1 MYTITCSAPW
11 THSFA
16 TFAEKFFIGMTM
28 ALVGISI
35 VFIVLVLIS
44 LFVQLLSR
52 LIGGGSAGKPKGPEQ
67 VTPVPEVNVPEENP
81 VARDDQQVI
90 AAVIAAAVAA
100 YTADA
105 APASS
110 AGFTIR
116 RVRRV

>member
-1 MYTITCSAPW
+1 MFIITCSAPW

-28 ALVGISI
+28 TLVGISI

-52 LIGGGSAGKPKGPEQ
+52 LINTGASKPKAAVPAVPEQ
-67 VTPVPEVNVPEENP
+67 TSKTPEEIQT
-81 VARDDQQVI
+81 AAGDDMQTLAV
-90 AAVIAAAVAA
+90 VIAAAVAA
-100 YTADA
+100 ISAETA
-105 APASS
+105 PSSS

-116 RVRRV
+116 RIRRV

>member
-16 TFAEKFFIGMTM
+16 TFAEKFFIGTTM

-35 VFIVLVLIS
+35 VFIVLALLS
-44 LFVQLLSR
+44 LFVQLISYLIR
-52 LIGGGSAGKPKGPEQ
+52 LKDNQPAGKPAQAEPLPE
-67 VTPVPEVNVPEENP
+67 PAKPA
-81 VARDDQQVI
+81 VAAAADDPQVI

-100 YTADA
+100 YTNDQ
-105 APASS
+105 APGSA